1 MTERQVEIV
10 EVGPRDGL
18 QNESAVVSTEDKLEF
33 IGRALEAGLRR
44 IEVASFVH
52 PGRVPQM
59 ADAEAV
65 VEGLPDIKNAVY
77 IGLVLNLK
85 GLERV
90 LEARAHGRG
99 VDEVGAVAVS
109 TDTFAEKNQGQTRL
123 ESIEVSNQIVRQARA
138 EGLSAN
144 VTISASFGCPF
155 EGEVTIENV
164 VDMARRLAEAE
175 PRELAIADTIGVA
188 VPSQVSEVFE
198 RVAEVVPHIPL
209 RGHFHNTRN
218 TGIANSWAAYQA
230 GAVTLDASLGG
241 LGGCPFAPRA
251 TGNIGTEDLV
261 YMLSRSGVHTGV
273 DLDKLIETAGWLEG
287 ILGGATPAMVSK
299 AGGFPAGQ

>member
-1 MTERQVEIV
+1 MTSRQVEIV

-18 QNESAVVSTEDKLEF
+18 QNETAVFSTEDKLSF
-33 IGRALEAGLRR
+33 ISRALEAGIRR

-52 PGRVPQM
+52 PGKVPQM

-65 VEGLPDIKNAVY
+65 VAGLPDIRSATY
-77 IGLVLNLK
+77 IGLVLNMR
-85 GLERV
+85 GLERAI
-90 LEARAHGRG
+90 ETRDNGRG

-109 TDTFAEKNQGQTRL
+109 TDSFAEKNQGQTRL
-123 ESIEVSNQIVRQARA
+123 ESIEISNQIVRKAKEA
-138 EGLSAN
+138 GLSAN
-144 VTISASFGCPF
+144 VTLSASFGCPF
-155 EGEVTIENV
+155 EGEIAVENV
-164 VDMARRLAEAE
+164 VDMALRLAESE

-188 VPSQVSEVFE
+188 VPDQVSEVFA

-218 TGIANSWAAYQA
+218 TGIANSWAAFEA
-230 GAVTLDASLGG
+230 GAATLDASMGG

-261 YMLSRSGVHTGV
+261 YMLTRSGVATGV
-273 DLDKLIETAGWLEG
+273 DLEALIATSNWLEG
-287 ILGGATPAMVSK
+287 VLGGATPAMVSK